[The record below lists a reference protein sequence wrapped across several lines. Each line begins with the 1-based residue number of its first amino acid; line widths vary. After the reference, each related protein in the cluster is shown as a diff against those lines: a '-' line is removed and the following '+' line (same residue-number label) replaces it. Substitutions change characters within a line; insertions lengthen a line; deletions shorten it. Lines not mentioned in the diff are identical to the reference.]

1 MKEGSAL
8 LIALLLA
15 VAIAYW
21 SDHYRVVDDPALT
34 AREAERLP
42 RPAPPSATPQPAPA
56 PAPERLEVVGSRD
69 PAARAALCEELLE
82 VIRGVDAALQLPQS
96 PATIE
101 QLTTRRRVYQE
112 KRATLDC

>member
-21 SDHYRVVDDPALT
+21 SDHYRLFDSPQTEREADARPSPAL
-34 AREAERLP
+34 P
-42 RPAPPSATPQPAPA
+42 PASPPA
-56 PAPERLEVVGSRD
+56 APERLEVVV
-69 PAARAALCEELLE
+69 PADAASRAALCEELLE

-96 PATIE
+96 PAAVE
-101 QLTTRRRVYQE
+101 QLTTRRRKYQE

>member
-21 SDHYRVVDDPALT
+21 SDHYRVGDPALT
-34 AREAERLP
+34 VREAERLP
-42 RPAPPSATPQPAPA
+42 RPVPPSATPQPTPA
-56 PAPERLEVVGSRD
+56 PAPERLEVVGSVD

-112 KRATLDC
+112 KRASLDC

>member
-21 SDHYRVVDDPALT
+21 SDHYRVAEPAFT
-34 AREAERLP
+34 TREAERPP
-42 RPAPPSATPQPAPA
+42 RPVPPPAGLQATPAPV
-56 PAPERLEVVGSRD
+56 PERLDVVGSED

>member
-21 SDHYRVVDDPALT
+21 SDHYRVVDPALT
-34 AREAERLP
+34 AGEAGRPP
-42 RPAPPSATPQPAPA
+42 RPVPPPAAPQTTAA
-56 PAPERLEVVGSRD
+56 PAPERLDVVGSRD

-112 KRATLDC
+112 RRASLDC

>member
-21 SDHYRVVDDPALT
+21 SDHYRLVAPDPT
-34 AREAERLP
+34 VRETEGLP
-42 RPAPPSATPQPAPA
+42 RPAPPRATPQPAL
-56 PAPERLEVVGSRD
+56 APERLDVVGPHD
-69 PAARAALCEELLE
+69 PATRAALCEELLE

-96 PATIE
+96 PATVE
-101 QLTTRRRVYQE
+101 QLTTRRRLYQE